1 MMGPNGLLPYWYL
14 GLAFNQHEDPP
25 PCGCQTLEPDAPYR
39 AVVERRLDPNNISLP
54 SDGCDHVDEELPRT
68 YQATAAL

>member
-1 MMGPNGLLPYWYL
+1 
-14 GLAFNQHEDPP
+14 
-25 PCGCQTLEPDAPYR
+25 
-39 AVVERRLDPNNISLP
+39 VERRLDPNNISLP